1 MGIRIALRCPLTRSI
16 RDVQSCIKEQEKL
29 GCDYLGCS
37 AYRGSVIKRW
47 MELTRKEK
55 ENGTTRIPEDL
66 QTGT

>member
-16 RDVQSCIKEQEKL
+16 RDVQSCIKEHEKL

-47 MELTRKEK
+47 RELNEPNIVRGQSTMAS
-55 ENGTTRIPEDL
+55 
-66 QTGT
+66 